1 METLAW
7 HPSGEYFVMAG
18 RLRGG
23 NWNVGVFATESGQLI
38 GQAKTGMRI
47 TTAHFSTDGKQL
59 YLAGMQGQPKLKDGV
74 FPDFGYLERYTV
86 ITSS

>member
-7 HPSGEYFVMAG
+7 HPDGSCFVMGG

-23 NWNVGVFATESGQLI
+23 NWNLGVFEAATGQLI

-47 TTAHFSTDGKQL
+47 TTARFGADGNTL
-59 YLAGMQGQPKLKDGV
+59 ILAGMQGQPGPKENR
-74 FPDFGYLERYTV
+74 FRDFGYLERYRFVRT
-86 ITSS
+86 